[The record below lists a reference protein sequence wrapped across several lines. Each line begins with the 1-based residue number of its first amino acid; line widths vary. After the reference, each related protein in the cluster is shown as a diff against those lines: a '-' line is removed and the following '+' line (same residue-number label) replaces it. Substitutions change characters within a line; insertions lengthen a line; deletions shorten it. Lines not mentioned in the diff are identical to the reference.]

1 MFEELLDEIEK
12 EKDDKSNSPVNI
24 NLSQNMFI
32 ISDLFKQKMK
42 ELNSIPENEL
52 IELVKYSYQSILDH
66 ISTTTD
72 PNYISSFT
80 TWLESFFYK
89 CYVMNY
95 NRKTASN

>member
-42 ELNSIPENEL
+42 ELNI
-52 IELVKYSYQSILDH
+52 
-66 ISTTTD
+66 
-72 PNYISSFT
+72 
-80 TWLESFFYK
+80 
-89 CYVMNY
+89 
-95 NRKTASN
+95 

>member
-72 PNYISSFT
+72 PNYVSSFT
-80 TWLESFFYK
+80 NTRFVREPFQNLISDA
-89 CYVMNY
+89 VID
-95 NRKTASN
+95 